1 MKDTNDKCLKKIIE
15 IRGECFL
22 KKEECFLKKE
32 PQKKKALFRK
42 KKIISNKTMKKW
54 HKNDFNYLNVLV
66 TMQKQSQYIPPEPD
80 TQAIQ

>member
-1 MKDTNDKCLKKIIE
+1 MLFKERRMLFKERTSKK
-15 IRGECFL
+15 
-22 KKEECFLKKE
+22 
-32 PQKKKALFRK
+32 KKKALFRK